1 MGQHGDNNEW
11 KIEMGQNECKGI
23 LKLDMGQH
31 GEMKC
36 DLENNDIKTLSMGQ
50 GRGFEPKQCTMG
62 QGHPGPNLKQILIDE
77 LQNHKPDDI
86 QHDVETIKTLVSN
99 PNIPIT
105 NMFMECNQVDPM
117 VVEVNALTTDD
128 LTTIGKEV
136 GFLKLPEYK
145 QLEEKYLNRL
155 FTLNNLK
162 ISGKIAAKHYDAEE
176 LKDENE
182 RDQGIIDLYTTINS
196 DITNFENEVEEIE
209 KELKAMTSKD
219 SPFEVS
225 ELKLPNT
232 YGTEDTP
239 SFKKL
244 LCVPNVDTN
253 NSITDVW
260 NFLVEI
266 GSDLGLSKK
275 GYERA
280 LWLKLDGEMR
290 DTWQKYRKL
299 DLKEAVDSL
308 VKTFDN
314 PLKSY
319 HIKEKIALFRC
330 KDTESA
336 VNSIYRLLN
345 MVDKAFGNSLD
356 PNNENNL
363 QVLRLRTLD
372 EKLSKICKSNE
383 MYKAVHK
390 KLDLIRQ
397 SNKNPGISDY
407 IQICQMEEESHE
419 RSQMAKLSMEVNQ
432 LELQNTNGKVNDQNG
447 IELNYAEWGNR
458 SDQAPH
464 QNCNEYQSED
474 VSYDRNYHPWDDEG
488 CEAYGESNECYDEDP
503 YDGGY
508 GSKPRYHK
516 VSQSVGF
523 QDDQHGTSTNG
534 SLCQSCNGAGYITT
548 GGNECNELQILA
560 DCTEQIS
567 VPFHEDNDED
577 QE

>member
-1 MGQHGDNNEW
+1 
-11 KIEMGQNECKGI
+11 
-23 LKLDMGQH
+23 
-31 GEMKC
+31 
-36 DLENNDIKTLSMGQ
+36 
-50 GRGFEPKQCTMG
+50 
-62 QGHPGPNLKQILIDE
+62 
-77 LQNHKPDDI
+77 
-86 QHDVETIKTLVSN
+86 
-99 PNIPIT
+99 
-105 NMFMECNQVDPM
+105 
-117 VVEVNALTTDD
+117 
-128 LTTIGKEV
+128 
-136 GFLKLPEYK
+136 
-145 QLEEKYLNRL
+145 
-155 FTLNNLK
+155 
-162 ISGKIAAKHYDAEE
+162 
-176 LKDENE
+176 
-182 RDQGIIDLYTTINS
+182 
-196 DITNFENEVEEIE
+196 
-209 KELKAMTSKD
+209 
-219 SPFEVS
+219 
-225 ELKLPNT
+225 
-232 YGTEDTP
+232 
-239 SFKKL
+239 
-244 LCVPNVDTN
+244 
-253 NSITDVW
+253 
-260 NFLVEI
+260 
-266 GSDLGLSKK
+266 
-275 GYERA
+275 
-280 LWLKLDGEMR
+280 
-290 DTWQKYRKL
+290 
-299 DLKEAVDSL
+299 
-308 VKTFDN
+308 
-314 PLKSY
+314 
-319 HIKEKIALFRC
+319 
-330 KDTESA
+330 
-336 VNSIYRLLN
+336 

-523 QDDQHGTSTNG
+523 QDDQNGTSTNG

-577 QE
+577 